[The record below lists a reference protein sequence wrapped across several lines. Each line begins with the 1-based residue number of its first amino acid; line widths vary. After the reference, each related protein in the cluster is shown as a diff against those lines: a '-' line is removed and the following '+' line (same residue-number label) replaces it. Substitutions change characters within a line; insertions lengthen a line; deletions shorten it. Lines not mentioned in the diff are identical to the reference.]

1 MTSIYANSE
10 RPQRRA
16 PRCGNCGGEGHNRRT
31 CPTAER
37 LRNAMDEDRWRREA
51 AEAAA
56 EVERQQRRQQ
66 ARREHQRAHERRRI
80 EQEQIAHEQQQ
91 IAREQLRRA
100 EQQQREFEHRQR
112 MTQETEREQARRQ
125 RTSSNRLIIDGL
137 VIQADQEQ
145 RAWDLAQHAL
155 DRMARRMAQ
164 PMPRP
169 EPAPAPAPA
178 PAPRRRVQQHRH
190 HDTDDETEPIDL
202 KKVAEMPILR
212 DTAIE
217 MDDCPI
223 CMETLGETGK
233 VVLKCGHSLC
243 QGCFLQQM
251 VHSTVIKKNNDCA
264 CPVCRVKYI
273 K

>member
-66 ARREHQRAHERRRI
+66 ARRDQQR
-80 EQEQIAHEQQQ
+80 
-91 IAREQLRRA
+91 AREQRRRA
-100 EQQQREFEHRQR
+100 EQQQRDFEHQQR
-112 MTQETEREQARRQ
+112 ALQETEREQARRQ
-125 RTSSNRLIIDGL
+125 RTSSNRIIIDGL
-137 VIQADQEQ
+137 VVQAEQEQ
-145 RAWDLAQHAL
+145 RAWDMAQRAL
-155 DRMARRMAQ
+155 DNMARRMR
-164 PMPRP
+164 MPDAPLRP
-169 EPAPAPAPA
+169 E
-178 PAPRRRVQQHRH
+178 PAPRRRVRPRDDH
-190 HDTDDETEPIDL
+190 TDDETEPIDL
-202 KKVAEMPILR
+202 EKVAELPILR

-217 MDDCPI
+217 MDECPI

-233 VVLKCGHSLC
+233 IILKCGHSVC

-251 VHSTVIKKNNDCA
+251 VHSTVIKKKNDCA
-264 CPVCRVKYI
+264 CPACRVKYI

>member
-1 MTSIYANSE
+1 MHTNSE

-31 CPTAER
+31 CPSLDVRLARER
-37 LRNAMDEDRWRREA
+37 RISNEERRDAMDEDRWRREA

-66 ARREHQRAHERRRI
+66 ARREQRRRATLLPS
-80 EQEQIAHEQQQ
+80 Q
-91 IAREQLRRA
+91 ARRV
-100 EQQQREFEHRQR
+100 EQQQRDFEHQQR
-112 MTQETEREQARRQ
+112 ITQETEREQARRQ
-125 RTSSNRLIIDGL
+125 RTSSNRIIIDGL
-137 VIQADQEQ
+137 VVQAEQEQ
-145 RAWDLAQHAL
+145 RAWDMAQRAL
-155 DRMARRMAQ
+155 DNMARRMRMPDA
-164 PMPRP
+164 PPRP
-169 EPAPAPAPA
+169 EPAH
-178 PAPRRRVQQHRH
+178 RRRVRPRDDH
-190 HDTDDETEPIDL
+190 TDDETEPIDL
-202 KKVAEMPILR
+202 KKVAELPILR

-217 MDDCPI
+217 MDECPI

-233 VVLKCGHSLC
+233 IILKCGHSVC

-251 VHSTVIKKNNDCA
+251 VHSTVIKKKNDCA